1 MAEAFI
7 VSAVRTAGGKR
18 GGRLSGWHPADLAGR
33 VLDALVDQVGADPA
47 LIEDVIMGCVSQVGQ
62 QSSNVARWAVLSS
75 KLPEE
80 VPATT
85 IDRQCGSSQ
94 QAIHFA
100 AQAVMSGTMDVVI
113 AGGVESMTRVPMG
126 TAYMLPYR
134 EGLGLP
140 SGEEISR
147 RYPGHSFSQFVGA
160 ELLGEKYG
168 LNRDELEAYALR
180 SHQRAAAATTRGDF
194 DAEILP
200 IEVTGADG
208 ATELHHIDEGVRF
221 DASLEQIRALK
232 LLPDAKML
240 TPATSSQMCD
250 GASGVMIVN
259 ERGLKKLGVEPLA
272 RIHHMTV
279 VGCDPVIIFEGPIF
293 GARKALEKTGMSI
306 DDIGMFEVNEAFAT
320 MPLSF
325 QKAIGVNPERL
336 NMFGGGLSLGHPLGA
351 TGTKLM
357 ATLVHGLKRHNQRYG
372 MEAICEG
379 AGQANVT
386 IVERL

>member
-1 MAEAFI
+1 
-7 VSAVRTAGGKR
+7 
-18 GGRLSGWHPADLAGR
+18 
-33 VLDALVDQVGADPA
+33 
-47 LIEDVIMGCVSQVGQ
+47 
-62 QSSNVARWAVLSS
+62 
-75 KLPEE
+75 
-80 VPATT
+80 
-85 IDRQCGSSQ
+85 
-94 QAIHFA
+94 
-100 AQAVMSGTMDVVI
+100 VVI
-113 AGGVESMTRVPMG
+113 AAGVESMTRVPMG
-126 TAYMLPYR
+126 TSYTLPYR
-134 EGLGLP
+134 EGMGLP
-140 SGEEISR
+140 TGEEIAR
-147 RYPGHSFSQFVGA
+147 RYPGHGFSQFVGA
-160 ELLGEKYG
+160 ELLGAKYG
-168 LNRDELEAYALR
+168 LTRDELEAYALA

-194 DAEILP
+194 EAEILP
-200 IEVTGADG
+200 IDIVTADG
-208 ATELHHIDEGVRF
+208 ATGIHRTDEGIRF
-221 DASLEQIRALK
+221 DASLEQIRNLK

-259 ERGLKKLGVEPLA
+259 ERGLKTLGVEPLA

-279 VGCDPVIIFEGPIF
+279 VGCDPVMIFEGPII
-293 GARKALEKTGMSI
+293 GARRALEKSGMSI

-325 QKAIGVNPERL
+325 IKGVGADPERV

-357 ATLVHGLKRHNQRYG
+357 ATLVNGLKRHNQRYG